1 MLACNYPALW
11 RQLARVWRTFFWLW
25 ILHFVFLALVCYLT
39 KTVYIMDI
47 MLPICLFCLV
57 CCFGMLIYCFFV
69 CFFSGVFPFFFWFL
83 VFLFSFLFF
92 LFLLFFSFCIG
103 VIFHTPFLGLFKL
116 FSHFSFFYAF
126 SLFFFFTHFLGLFV
140 RFFSLLF

>member
-1 MLACNYPALW
+1 MCNYPALW
-11 RQLARVWRTFFWLW
+11 CELARVWCAFLWLW
-25 ILHFVFLALVCYLT
+25 ILHFVFLALVCYLI
-39 KTVYIMDI
+39 KTPYISYLMSSI
-47 MLPICLFCLV
+47 WVFTCVFG
-57 CCFGMLIYCFFV
+57 FGMLIYCFFV

-92 LFLLFFSFCIG
+92 LFLLFFSFCLC
-103 VIFHTPFLGLFKL
+103 VISHTPFLGLFNP

-140 RFFSLLF
+140 WFFSLLF